1 MFEAQL
7 MSQMLNVLLSNETFL
22 HVCQVCQ
29 VIMTYFFFHCR
40 QPPHTCSVRF
50 LFVMNFLP
58 DKISS
63 KEKHAKNK
71 NADKSKGTTKE
82 TSLRERAVAK
92 LKILNFNINWDVH
105 MKPCG

>member
-1 MFEAQL
+1 
-7 MSQMLNVLLSNETFL
+7 
-22 HVCQVCQ
+22 
-29 VIMTYFFFHCR
+29 
-40 QPPHTCSVRF
+40 
-50 LFVMNFLP
+50 MNFLP

>member
-7 MSQMLNVLLSNETFL
+7 MSQTLNVLLSNETFL
-22 HVCQVCQ
+22 HVCQVWA
-29 VIMTYFFFHCR
+29 VIMTYSYRCR

-50 LFVMNFLP
+50 LFLMNFLFG
-58 DKISS
+58 KISS